1 MQRCVDAKGAQ
12 PYICVFHGKK
22 SSLSDQVRTWS
33 IYLTAAL
40 SWVRRSDIIS
50 TKVG

>member
-22 SSLSDQVRTWS
+22 IVTFGPSTHMVHISDSGSELGKTQ
-33 IYLTAAL
+33 
-40 SWVRRSDIIS
+40 
-50 TKVG
+50 